1 MSSSFCE
8 SWIVPAAAQT
18 SRPYVLFWYN
28 SHLFT
33 QQFKIQMQCVQYA
46 TYNSLGEGAARHEV
60 YKQQPWYKEKEKTRE
75 NKIKVKC

>member
-33 QQFKIQMQCVQYA
+33 QQFEIQMQCVQYA
-46 TYNSLGEGAARHEV
+46 TYNSLGEGAARH
-60 YKQQPWYKEKEKTRE
+60 KCTNNSPG
-75 NKIKVKC
+75 IKKKKKLERTKLK